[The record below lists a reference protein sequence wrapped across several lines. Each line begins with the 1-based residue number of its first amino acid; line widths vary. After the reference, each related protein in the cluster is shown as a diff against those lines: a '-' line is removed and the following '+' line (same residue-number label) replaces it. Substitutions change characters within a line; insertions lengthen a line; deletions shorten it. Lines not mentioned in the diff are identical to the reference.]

1 MKPITDY
8 RPPIT
13 ETGDVMNKQEKHL
26 QEVMEQLSI
35 LEPTAA
41 DESRPARQ
49 AYVRL
54 EAALEAQKQP
64 GWLAQLGAW
73 FPAPQR
79 RLATAVSL
87 AITLLIITLSFP
99 TVRATA
105 SDLLSLFRVQK
116 FAAISISPEQLAL
129 LQEVADQGMIP
140 GELHIGQEPGRL
152 TPVDSLPEAAS
163 LTGLTAV
170 RTLPTLGE
178 PTEIFISEGGSAEFT
193 VNEANARALLDAANL
208 NPDLLPSGIDGARI
222 TVVTFN
228 GVEQRWEDGT
238 TLLQLDSPL
247 VQYPE
252 RLDPAVLG
260 EALLQILGLNPL
272 EASRLARQ
280 IDWTST
286 LLLPIPTDMASFEEM
301 TVNGNSGIGLSS
313 LDDAVHALIWQE
325 NGRLYLLVA
334 AQTMPEL
341 AELANT
347 LE

>member
-1 MKPITDY
+1 MSEQD
-8 RPPIT
+8 
-13 ETGDVMNKQEKHL
+13 KQLH
-26 QEVMEQLSI
+26 EVIEQLSV

-41 DESRPARQ
+41 DAPRPARQ
-49 AYVRL
+49 AYARL
-54 EAALEAQKQP
+54 QAALEPPKRS
-64 GWLAQLGAW
+64 GWLAGLGQW
-73 FPAPQR
+73 LFGPQR

-87 AITLLIITLSFP
+87 AITLLIITFSFP
-99 TVRATA
+99 TVRAAA

-116 FAAISISPEQLAL
+116 FAAISVSPEQLAI
-129 LQEVADQGMIP
+129 LQQVAEEGMLP
-140 GELHIGQEPGRL
+140 GTLEIDQEPGAL
-152 TPVDSLPEAAS
+152 TPVNSLSEAAAVS
-163 LTGLTAV
+163 GLTAV

-178 PTEIFISEGGSAEFT
+178 PTEIFISSGGSGQFT
-193 VNEANARALLDAANL
+193 IDEANARSLLEAADLDA
-208 NPDLLPSGIDGARI
+208 DLLPRGIDGARI
-222 TVVTFN
+222 TVATFS

-272 EASRLARQ
+272 EANRLAHQ

-286 LLLPIPTDMASFEEM
+286 LLLPIPTDMASFEET
-301 TVNGNSGIGLSS
+301 TVNGSSGIGLSS
-313 LDDAVHALIWQE
+313 LDNNFHALIWQE
-325 NGRLYLLVA
+325 NGRLYLLA
-334 AQTMPEL
+334 GAQSTVEL

>member
-1 MKPITDY
+1 
-8 RPPIT
+8 
-13 ETGDVMNKQEKHL
+13 MNEQEKQI

-41 DESRPARQ
+41 DAPRPARQ
-49 AYVRL
+49 AYAQLQAQLTPQERPNWLVRL
-54 EAALEAQKQP
+54 GQ
-64 GWLAQLGAW
+64 QLL
-73 FPAPQR
+73 APQR

-87 AITLLIITLSFP
+87 AIALIIITFSFP
-99 TVRATA
+99 TVRAAA

-116 FAAISISPEQLAL
+116 FAAISVSPEQLAML
-129 LQEVADQGMIP
+129 EQIADEGLIP
-140 GELHIGQEPGRL
+140 GELRIDQEPGRL
-152 TPVDSLPEAAS
+152 TPADSLPEAAN

-170 RTLPTLGE
+170 HTLPTLGE
-178 PTEIFISEGGSAEFT
+178 PMEIFISEGGSAEFT
-193 VNEANARALLDAANL
+193 VDEASARALLEAAEL
-208 NPDLLPSGIDGARI
+208 DPGLLPAGIDGARI
-222 TVVTFN
+222 IVATFN

-238 TLLQLDSPL
+238 TLLQMDSPL

-272 EASRLARQ
+272 EASRLAHQ

-286 LLLPIPTDMASFEEM
+286 LLLPIPANMASFEE
-301 TVNGNSGIGLSS
+301 TAVNGTSGIGLSS
-313 LDDAVHALIWQE
+313 LDGQFHALVWQE

-334 AQTMPEL
+334 AKTMPEL

>member
-1 MKPITDY
+1 
-8 RPPIT
+8 
-13 ETGDVMNKQEKHL
+13 MNEQDKQL
-26 QEVMEQLSI
+26 QEVIEQLSV

-41 DESRPARQ
+41 DAPRPARQ
-49 AYVRL
+49 AF
-54 EAALEAQKQP
+54 
-64 GWLAQLGAW
+64 AQLQVAQQAQLAPAKRPNWLERLGQQLL
-73 FPAPQR
+73 APQR

-87 AITLLIITLSFP
+87 AITLLIITFSFP
-99 TVRATA
+99 TVRAAA

-152 TPVDSLPEAAS
+152 TPVDSLPEAAN

-178 PTEIFISEGGSAEFT
+178 PTEIFISEGGSADFT
-193 VNEANARALLDAANL
+193 VDETNARTLLEAANL
-208 NPDLLPSGIDGARI
+208 DPNLLPAGIDGARI

-272 EASRLARQ
+272 EANRLARQ

-301 TVNGNSGIGLSS
+301 TVNGTSGIGLSS
-313 LDDAVHALIWQE
+313 LDDNFHALIWQE

>member
-1 MKPITDY
+1 
-8 RPPIT
+8 
-13 ETGDVMNKQEKHL
+13 MNEQEKQI
-26 QEVMEQLSI
+26 QEVMEQLSV

-41 DESRPARQ
+41 DTPRPARQ
-49 AYVRL
+49 AFARL
-54 EAALEAQKQP
+54 QAALAPARQP
-64 GWLAQLGAW
+64 GWLARLGQLFA
-73 FPAPQR
+73 APQR

-87 AITLLIITLSFP
+87 AITLLIITFSFP
-99 TVRATA
+99 AVRAAA

-116 FAAISISPEQLAL
+116 FAAISISPEQLAM
-129 LQEVADQGMIP
+129 LQQVAEEGVMP

-152 TPVDSLPEAAS
+152 TPADSLAEAARM
-163 LTGLTAV
+163 TGLTAV
-170 RTLPTLGE
+170 RTLPTLGN
-178 PTEIFISEGGSAEFT
+178 PAEIFISEGGSGDFT
-193 VNEANARALLDAANL
+193 IDEASARALLEAANL
-208 NPDLLPSGIDGARI
+208 DPNLLPPGIDGARI

-228 GVEQRWEDGT
+228 GVEQRWDDGT

-286 LLLPIPTDMASFEEM
+286 LLLPIPADIASFEEM
-301 TVNGNSGIGLSS
+301 TVNGSSGIGLSS
-313 LDDAVHALIWQE
+313 LDNNFHALIWQE
-325 NGRLYLLVA
+325 NGRLYLLVGP
-334 AQTMPEL
+334 QTMPAL

>member
-1 MKPITDY
+1 
-8 RPPIT
+8 
-13 ETGDVMNKQEKHL
+13 MNEQDKQL
-26 QEVMEQLSI
+26 QEVLEQLSV

-41 DESRPARQ
+41 EAPRPVRQ
-49 AYVRL
+49 AYVQL
-54 EAALEAQKQP
+54 EATLQAKSRP
-64 GWLAQLGAW
+64 NWLVRLGQQLL
-73 FPAPQR
+73 APQR

-99 TVRATA
+99 AVRAAA

-116 FAAISISPEQLAL
+116 FAAISISPEQLAIL
-129 LQEVADQGMIP
+129 EQVADQGMIP
-140 GELHIGQEPGRL
+140 GELRIGQEPGRL
-152 TPVDSLPEAAS
+152 TPVDSLREAAN

-178 PTEIFISEGGSAEFT
+178 PNEIHISEGGSADFT
-193 VNEANARALLDAANL
+193 VDEANARALLEAANL
-208 NPDLLPSGIDGARI
+208 DPDLLPPGIDGARI

-272 EASRLARQ
+272 EAQRLARE

-286 LLLPIPTDMASFEEM
+286 LLLPIPTNMASFEE
-301 TVNGNSGIGLSS
+301 TVVNGTSGIGLSS
-313 LDDAVHALIWQE
+313 LDDTIHALVWQE

-334 AQTMPEL
+334 ARTMPEL

>member
-1 MKPITDY
+1 
-8 RPPIT
+8 
-13 ETGDVMNKQEKHL
+13 MNEQEKQI
-26 QEVMEQLSI
+26 QEVMKQLSV

-41 DESRPARQ
+41 DTPRPARQ
-49 AYVRL
+49 AYARL
-54 EAALEAQKQP
+54 Q
-64 GWLAQLGAW
+64 AQL
-73 FPAPQR
+73 APQKR
-79 RLATAVSL
+79 RNWLVQLGQQLLAPQWRLATAVSL
-87 AITLLIITLSFP
+87 AITLIIITFSFP
-99 TVRATA
+99 TVRAAA

-116 FAAISISPEQLAL
+116 FAAISVSPEQLAML
-129 LQEVADQGMIP
+129 EQIADEGLIP

-152 TPVDSLPEAAS
+152 TPVDSLQEAAN

-170 RTLPTLGE
+170 RTLPTLGD
-178 PTEIFISEGGSAEFT
+178 PMEIFISEGGSAEFT
-193 VNEANARALLDAANL
+193 VDEASARALLETANL
-208 NPDLLPSGIDGARI
+208 DPTLLPTDIDGARI
-222 TVVTFN
+222 TVATFN

-238 TLLQLDSPL
+238 TLLQMDSPL

-272 EASRLARQ
+272 EAGRLARQ

-286 LLLPIPTDMASFEEM
+286 LLLPIPADMASFEE
-301 TVNGNSGIGLSS
+301 TTINGTSGIGLSS
-313 LDDAVHALIWQE
+313 LDGQFHALIWQE

-334 AQTMPEL
+334 AKTMPEL

>member
-1 MKPITDY
+1 
-8 RPPIT
+8 
-13 ETGDVMNKQEKHL
+13 MNEQEKQL

-41 DESRPARQ
+41 DAPRPARQ
-49 AYVRL
+49 AYTRLQAARQAAQHAAQHAHLTSAKRPNWLVRL
-54 EAALEAQKQP
+54 GQ
-64 GWLAQLGAW
+64 QLL
-73 FPAPQR
+73 APQR

-87 AITLLIITLSFP
+87 AITLLIITFSFP
-99 TVRATA
+99 AVRAAA

-116 FAAISISPEQLAL
+116 FAAISISPEQLAML
-129 LQEVADQGMIP
+129 EQIADQGLIP
-140 GELHIGQEPGRL
+140 GELRIAQEPGQL
-152 TPVDSLPEAAS
+152 TPVDSLREAAN

-170 RTLPTLGE
+170 RTLSTLGE
-178 PTEIFISEGGSAEFT
+178 PTEIFISEGGSADFT
-193 VNEANARALLDAANL
+193 VDEANARALLEAANL
-208 NPDLLPSGIDGARI
+208 DPDLLPSGVDGARI
-222 TVVTFN
+222 TIVTFN

-272 EASRLARQ
+272 EASRLAHQ

-286 LLLPIPTDMASFEEM
+286 LLLPIPTNMASFEET
-301 TVNGNSGIGLSS
+301 TVNGTSGIGLSS
-313 LDDAVHALIWQE
+313 LDNAVHALIWQE

-334 AQTMPEL
+334 AKTMPEL